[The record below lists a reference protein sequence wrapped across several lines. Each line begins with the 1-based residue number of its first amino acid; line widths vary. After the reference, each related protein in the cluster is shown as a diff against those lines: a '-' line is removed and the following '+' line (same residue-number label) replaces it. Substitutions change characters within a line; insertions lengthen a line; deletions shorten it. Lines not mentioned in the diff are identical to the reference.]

1 MKNNLET
8 LLGYL
13 LEVETVSQRPSIE
26 DINDAIEHVKDAY
39 SEEIDEAA
47 SIEDFEMK
55 YLGKL
60 SVKEIGQYDDLSS
73 WMERIEDEDELRSFR
88 GERWKR
94 LTDVWGNNPPPV
106 IVVSGETFT
115 TIGDGRGRVTYAAY
129 KNIPLDV
136 WELTYKRKNAKKG
149 DLFENGVGGGED
161 IWYHTTSREN
171 AENILRGGLRINPSG
186 KGKSRASLQWMPEAY
201 GGITPIFLSRK
212 PGRYSNGVIL
222 KVDVSGLDLV
232 ADIPGLVDFDGRL
245 TDHSIYWDEEETPE
259 IIWDLMDPGTEESV
273 NGELEFEWLREPDND
288 ISRAAIELTG
298 TAAVMQNID
307 PSRIELTEMIVEK
320 NI

>member
-1 MKNNLET
+1 MGMGSNMKNNLET

-13 LEVETVSQRPSIE
+13 LEVETVFQRPSIE

-149 DLFENGVGGGED
+149 DLFENGVSGVSKEALLGKDPLEMSEDEYVDTYFENLMKLFPQSMHELDNYVPLSDVRIQYDIIPKDRKEDIRFWLKSKTGLEGEPKSAHVRKIGED
-161 IWYHTTSREN
+161 GEIRE
-171 AENILRGGLRINPSG
+171 P
-186 KGKSRASLQWMPEAY
+186 
-201 GGITPIFLSRK
+201 
-212 PGRYSNGVIL
+212 VIL
-222 KVDVSGLDLV
+222 DLRNDFTVEGRHRLAAALKYDLDVPVLL
-232 ADIPGLVDFDGRL
+232 IM
-245 TDHSIYWDEEETPE
+245 DEP
-259 IIWDLMDPGTEESV
+259 
-273 NGELEFEWLREPDND
+273 
-288 ISRAAIELTG
+288 
-298 TAAVMQNID
+298 Q
-307 PSRIELTEMIVEK
+307 
-320 NI
+320 